1 MSESVVKNVIK
12 YVKTHF
18 EPFTSEELAVAIGVS
33 VENAE
38 RAIGYLAYLGIVEI
52 DERDG
57 RIFSSYESDF
67 IVKFG
72 TLVKYI
78 GDEECVVIPEG
89 VNAVGLSVYKPS
101 DLEYGVPSIWNWALT
116 SPKEIVIPSTV
127 TTVAED
133 AFSDL
138 PSNVTVVYPDKVNC
152 GVAFK
157 NFCKELCSD
166 KYVSFFSDK
175 SAEYMIKEGDC
186 QPYYIGTAK
195 EFCDFFTEKYK
206 ELYLTLGLEGSPVK
220 DELDRAYGEYDY
232 ILQGDDLPGKE
243 TIEEL
248 TAVEVVALLS
258 VIFDMEQFNTGY
270 IEHIGKSGFVSCP
283 LTRLKNALS
292 EESK

>member
-1 MSESVVKNVIK
+1 MSELVVKNVIK

-57 RIFSSYESDF
+57 QIFSAYESDF

-72 TLVKYI
+72 ALVKYI
-78 GDEECVVIPEG
+78 GDEERVVIPEG
-89 VNAVGLSVYKPS
+89 VSAVGLSVYKPS
-101 DLEYGVPSIWNWALT
+101 DLEYGVPGVWNWALT

-138 PSNVTVVYPDKVNC
+138 PSDVKVVYPDRVNC
-152 GVAFK
+152 GEAFK
-157 NFCKELCSD
+157 KFCTELCSD
-166 KYVSFFSDK
+166 KYLSHFSDK
-175 SAEYMIKEGDC
+175 SADYMIKGGDC

-195 EFCDFFTEKYK
+195 EFCDYFAEKYN
-206 ELYLTLGLEGSPVK
+206 ELYFTLGLEGSPVK

-243 TIEEL
+243 TIDEL
-248 TAVEVVALLS
+248 NAVEAVAILAI
-258 VIFDMEQFNTGY
+258 IFDMEQFNTGY
-270 IEHIGKSGFVSCP
+270 IEHVGKCGFISA
-283 LTRLKNALS
+283 LLGRLNNTL
-292 EESK
+292 EEAI